1 MPSSAATKFGRAA
14 VLRCPHCGGRGILR
28 TWLKMRD
35 ACPTCG
41 LALERGEQSEF
52 WIGAY
57 VFNLVAGELFAIGI
71 PVVWM
76 IGTAPHQPWTLIE
89 IVAIVLA
96 VALPFVFFPFSRTL
110 WLAWDLSFRPSE
122 PGDAGGGAGHA
133 T

>member
-1 MPSSAATKFGRAA
+1 M
-14 VLRCPHCGGRGILR
+14 HN
-28 TWLKMRD
+28 
-35 ACPTCG
+35 ACPTCA

-57 VFNLVAGELFAIGI
+57 VFNLVAGELVAIGI

-76 IGTAPHQPWTLIE
+76 IATAPNQPWMAIE
-89 IVAIVLA
+89 VAAIALA
-96 VALPFVFFPFSRTL
+96 VGLPFAFYPFSRTL

-122 PGDAGGGAGHA
+122 PGDSGRGAGHA